1 MTEKHRVEDYLNYL
15 GAQVPQEGHGWKKIR
30 CPFHGDSHA
39 SAAINFKENRYKCFA
54 CPASGDI
61 YDLIMYREG
70 GTYIEALKFA
80 ETVSTTSNP
89 AVRSSNRPGNRV
101 SRNQGSI
108 GRRGR
113 ALSTGGSD

>member
-1 MTEKHRVEDYLNYL
+1 MTEKHRVEDYLNYI
-15 GAQVPQEGHGWKKIR
+15 GAQVPQEGHGWRKIR

-80 ETVSTTSNP
+80 ETISTTSNP
-89 AVRSSNRPGNRV
+89 AVRNNNRTGYRLSANT
-101 SRNQGSI
+101 GAL

-113 ALSTGGSD
+113 EVSSRGGD